1 MMFRTT
7 ATCVVLVAFAF
18 QTARAS
24 EPAAR
29 AATRRARAATRPVT
43 LQRVPLRYTT
53 FPRRSIRPASVV
65 VPQQPADQALQAPTT
80 TGYVRLNSALYPSP
94 RQDIPVQLGGTVIS
108 NPALAPHEYLY
119 PHEYRALYP
128 PFYYR
133 VRGSWIWTP
142 FGMESHDKWELV
154 GTRVRVRYVSD
165 KGLLQRLATPF
176 IEPLID

>member
-1 MMFRTT
+1 M
-7 ATCVVLVAFAF
+7 
-18 QTARAS
+18 
-24 EPAAR
+24 
-29 AATRRARAATRPVT
+29 
-43 LQRVPLRYTT
+43 
-53 FPRRSIRPASVV
+53 
-65 VPQQPADQALQAPTT
+65 
-80 TGYVRLNSALYPSP
+80 
-94 RQDIPVQLGGTVIS
+94 
-108 NPALAPHEYLY
+108 
-119 PHEYRALYP
+119 YP